1 MESKI
6 NNPEIESKLI
16 IECEIDD
23 TPVVKKQYEVEDILE
38 MLGGDKYY
46 SMDKVMFVY
55 HWLREEFEEAEYYKD
70 ITDKKEIAMNK
81 KLSKMQNKNLG

>member
-1 MESKI
+1 METTFKSEMETKV
-6 NNPEIESKLI
+6 I

-23 TPVVKKQYEVEDILE
+23 NPVIVRHPEVEDILE

-81 KLSKMQNKNLG
+81 KLSKMQNKNLA